1 MVYFSLAFEIAKS
14 KLKSSLHKT
23 EKKTEKSRGWL
34 VSRVETQEFAAE
46 KVVLSVSS
54 PQPPRRRFSLRC
66 NNASGSKTNRGP
78 DLFAEELYGF

>member
-66 NNASGSKTNRGP
+66 NNASSSKTNRGP